1 MRTWLK
7 TFNENPF
14 WAMHMGR
21 LQRKSPLRRYGFD
34 MLCQGG
40 LVGVALAGTLAGSGK
55 EVGLSVAHLHILYLA
70 CVATSATASSVVSER
85 SKGSLLTL
93 ALTKINSA
101 DYADG
106 VALSA
111 AYGYLRNLLLL
122 SPFIAM
128 VFLLNVESLF
138 GALLYLG
145 ITASVTVLGCYN
157 GLRISATSRDARQAS
172 QWAVLSP
179 MLCILGTP
187 LLLPFGGFLL
197 LPLWLAHP
205 YAALYLA
212 VFGMSGFEPHADAV
226 QTIIFWKGWALIFVA
241 LYYGFTRYVR
251 RSAIS
256 SLERISLQ

>member
-1 MRTWLK
+1 MKAWLK
-7 TFNENPF
+7 TFSENPF
-14 WAMHMGR
+14 WAIHQRR
-21 LQRKSPLRRYGFD
+21 LERKSPLRRYGFD

-40 LVGVALAGTLAGSGK
+40 LVATALAGCMLGRGH
-55 EVGLSVAHLHILYLA
+55 EVGLSLAHLHILYLA
-70 CVATSATASSVVSER
+70 CVSTSATASSVVSER

-106 VALSA
+106 VSLSA

-128 VFLLNVESLF
+128 VFLFNCGSLF
-138 GALLYLG
+138 GAFLYVC

-157 GLRISATSRDARQAS
+157 GLRISATSKDARQAS

-179 MLCILGTP
+179 LLCILGTP
-187 LLLPFGGFLL
+187 ILLPFGGFLL

-212 VFGMSGFEPHADAV
+212 VFGMTGMEANADAV
-226 QTIIFWKGWALIFVA
+226 QTVIFWKGWALIFVA